1 MAFHPFDP
9 LGRRV
14 SDENSLI
21 IPCWQGIRVF
31 GDGFA
36 ADCVIRHLSNM
47 TKRKYTDR
55 R

>member
-1 MAFHPFDP
+1 
-9 LGRRV
+9 L
-14 SDENSLI
+14 DEYSLI

-36 ADCVIRHLSNM
+36 PDCVIRHFSNM
-47 TKRKYTDR
+47 TKRKCVDR